1 MTTLQHSRTPL
12 LLLLVLVT
20 LLYTPAITPHTASA
34 ATSEAE
40 PAKVS
45 IVIQA
50 EPSIQVTPGG
60 MVAYTISAKN
70 TGEGYASLV
79 RTWIDYD
86 PALLTIVDTT
96 FERDGD
102 WVSKVAPGYIRLDF
116 NGVGSDSSHAA
127 TIHARVAEDAPL
139 GTVINMWAGYE
150 WKDAQRYAQEN
161 SSNAAPVLVGD
172 EPLTSAWEWMAVEP
186 FRGEQGTTFSFHSDR
201 FVPGESIKVW
211 LNTLGRIERKKSMD
225 SKADGHG
232 RFWIHY
238 PASELS
244 PGYYQIMVQG
254 ERSDLIAG
262 TIFLV
267 KPGYFDGE

>member
-1 MTTLQHSRTPL
+1 MRTLPYIRTL
-12 LLLLVLVT
+12 LGALLVLVMV
-20 LLYTPAITPHTASA
+20 LYSPVLAPHIARA

-50 EPSIQVTPGG
+50 EPSLQVTPGG
-60 MVAYTISAKN
+60 MVVYTISAKN

-86 PALLTIVDTT
+86 PALLTIIDTT

-116 NGVGSDSSHAA
+116 NGVGSDKSYAA
-127 TIHARVAEDAPL
+127 TIHARVAENVPL

-161 SSNAAPVLVGD
+161 SSNAAPVLVGA
-172 EPLTSAWEWMAVEP
+172 EPLTSAWVWMTVEP

-211 LNTLGRIERKKSMD
+211 LTTLGRIERKSSMD

-238 PASELS
+238 PASDLS
-244 PGYYQIMVQG
+244 FGYHQIIVQG
-254 ERSDLIAG
+254 ERSDLVAG
-262 TIFLV
+262 TLFLV
-267 KPGYFDGE
+267 KPSYLDEE